1 MGLKLKRC
9 YKKIEDDIEIS
20 DDAIEMEDEKVF
32 LKELLKKI
40 RIELLHEI
48 EDIENEI
55 ENIHLIKIQEP
66 LHEKWMNV
74 FHFLSKKWPN
84 ESKARARIEAFYIPG
99 LDKFKPARAE
109 IMRSH

>member
-1 MGLKLKRC
+1 MGMKLKRC

-20 DDAIEMEDEKVF
+20 DDAIEMEDEKKF
-32 LKELLKKI
+32 LKELINKI
-40 RIELLHEI
+40 RIELLREI
-48 EDIENEI
+48 ETIN
-55 ENIHLIKIQEP
+55 NINVEEP